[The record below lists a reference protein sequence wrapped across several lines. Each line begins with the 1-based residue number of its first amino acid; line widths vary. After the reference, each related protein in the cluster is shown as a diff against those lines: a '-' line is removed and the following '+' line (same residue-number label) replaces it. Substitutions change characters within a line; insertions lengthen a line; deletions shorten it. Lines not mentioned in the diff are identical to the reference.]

1 MSDIRVAE
9 IKTDTIKNQAGTTAV
24 NINSSGVIIV
34 PNRPAFSVQCNRS
47 SAMAASNSFTQSH
60 ASTIVTLN
68 QGSHFKTSGSN
79 DGKFV
84 APFAGLYYFD
94 FQGMTSDSVNQ
105 NSNGTTRMHFTKNGD
120 AEGDR
125 VGRWHYAHH
134 SSNDHAPF
142 SAHEILLLAANDAI
156 GVRVS
161 HRYFYSSSGY
171 GGNPTFSG
179 YFIG

>member
-1 MSDIRVAE
+1 MTSELRVSNIAAVGG
-9 IKTDTIKNQAGTTAV
+9 TSAMTID
-24 NINSSGVIIV
+24 SSGRVLT
-34 PNRPAFSVQCNRS
+34 PQRPAFSVQCNRN
-47 SAMAASNSFTQSH
+47 SAMSAGNSFSQSH

-84 APFAGLYYFD
+84 APIAGLYYFD
-94 FQGMTSDSVNQ
+94 FQGMTADSSNQ
-105 NSNGTTRMHFTKNGD
+105 NSSGTTRMHFTKNGD

-134 SSNDHAPF
+134 ASSDHAPF

-161 HRYFYSSSGY
+161 HRYFYSTSNY

-179 YFIG
+179 YLIG

>member
-1 MSDIRVAE
+1 MASILKVNE
-9 IKTDTIKNQAGTTAV
+9 IQHTNATSAMTID
-24 NINSSGVIIV
+24 SSGRILT
-34 PNRPAFSVQCNRS
+34 PARPAFSVQCNRS
-47 SAMAASNSFTQSH
+47 SAMSAGNSFSQSH

-68 QGSHFKTSGSN
+68 QGSHFKTSGTN

-84 APFAGLYYFD
+84 APIAGLYYFD
-94 FQGMTSDSVNQ
+94 FQGMTADSSNQ
-105 NSNGTTRMHFTKNGD
+105 NSSGTTRMHFTKNGD

-161 HRYFYSSSGY
+161 HRYFYSTSNY

-179 YFIG
+179 YLIG

>member
-1 MSDIRVAE
+1 MSDIKVAE

-34 PNRPAFSVQCNRS
+34 PNRPAFSVQSTRN
-47 SAMAASNSFTQSH
+47 SAFGADNSFSQAHSAPT
-60 ASTIVTLN
+60 VNLN
-68 QGSHFKTSGSN
+68 QGSHFKTSGAN

-94 FQGMTSDSVNQ
+94 FQGMTANSSNNNDS
-105 NSNGTTRMHFTKNGD
+105 GTTRAHFTKNGD

-125 VGRWHYAHH
+125 VGRWAYDYQDNAHTV
-134 SSNDHAPF
+134 F
-142 SAHEILLLAANDAI
+142 TMHEILLLAADDVI
-156 GVRVS
+156 GLRVS
-161 HRYFYSSSGY
+161 NRYFYSVSGY
-171 GGNPTFSG
+171 GGNPQFSG